1 MDCCIFPV
9 SIQHNIEALR
19 VDLLCS
25 PGSLSIRGTGSHVS
39 TSFSILAVAYTSGLL
54 ALWWTCHRA
63 SSLHPNAC
71 LKSWPTLSSVSN
83 VCLLLHLFLMAFLHN
98 HRPYMGIRNLAMNP
112 SVWGSHFRKQC
123 SCLNATESTAS
134 PGPSSFTQI
143 ESPMMSLGFLPASF
157 CKLPPFPPEVKQSQ
171 GRAHVLS
178 F

>member
-83 VCLLLHLFLMAFLHN
+83 VCLLSH
-98 HRPYMGIRNLAMNP
+98 GI
-112 SVWGSHFRKQC
+112 
-123 SCLNATESTAS
+123 
-134 PGPSSFTQI
+134 FTQPQTI
-143 ESPMMSLGFLPASF
+143 HGNQEPCYEPISLGFTLLQTVLMLKCHREHSF
-157 CKLPPFPPEVKQSQ
+157 SWAKQFHTDRISHDVF
-171 GRAHVLS
+171 RFSSCFFL
-178 F
+178 